1 MLDRVFDL
9 LPPVERAQRYREMA
23 EAAFLTAAD
32 APTPE
37 IKGSYL
43 NLAASWHALASG
55 LEKELDEEEAAASD
69 NLAGPPAS
77 DA

>member
-1 MLDRVFDL
+1 

-23 EAAFLTAAD
+23 EAAFLTATD
-32 APTPE
+32 APTPQ

-55 LEKELDEEEAAASD
+55 LEEEFDQDEAAASD
-69 NLAGPPAS
+69 QRAGSPPS
-77 DA
+77 RG